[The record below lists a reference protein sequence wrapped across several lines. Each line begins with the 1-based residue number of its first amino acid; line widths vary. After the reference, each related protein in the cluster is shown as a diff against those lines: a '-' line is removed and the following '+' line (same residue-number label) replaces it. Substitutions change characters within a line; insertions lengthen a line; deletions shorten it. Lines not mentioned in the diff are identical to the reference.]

1 MDLKGIISI
10 SGMSGLYKIVAT
22 NKNGFIVESF
32 HDKKRFPVSS
42 AQRVS
47 TLEDITIY
55 TEDGDIPL
63 KDVLKKL
70 DEKAGKDI
78 KPDPKAEPDQ
88 MRKDMEAVLPEYDKE
103 RVYNSDIKKLFSW
116 YTILKESDFS
126 FEDEPEM
133 ETEEETEVETET
145 KRETK
150 TKSESKKSTGKSAKK
165 KESETVAKKKTK
177 KVITKADEKPAK
189 KKKEKPAAK
198 SASKSK
204 TTATKSTKGKTAK
217 KAVSKKK

>member
-32 HDKKRFPVSS
+32 QEKKRFAVSS

-55 TEDGDIPL
+55 TEEGDVPL
-63 KDVLKKL
+63 KEVLKKL

-78 KPDPKAEPDQ
+78 NPDPRAEPDQ

-103 RVYNSDIKKLFSW
+103 RVYNSDLKKLFTW
-116 YTILKESDFS
+116 YSILKESDFS
-126 FEDEPEM
+126 FEDEPEKA
-133 ETEEETEVETET
+133 EETHTET
-145 KRETK
+145 T
-150 TKSESKKSTGKSAKK
+150 
-165 KESETVAKKKTK
+165 
-177 KVITKADEKPAK
+177 
-189 KKKEKPAAK
+189 KEKEK
-198 SASKSK
+198 
-204 TTATKSTKGKTAK
+204 KTAK
-217 KAVSKKK
+217 KETSAAKEEKAETSAGKKPTKKTAAKTEDKPSAKTKTAARKKTSGTTPKAKTTAPKTSKAKTATTKSTTKKK